1 MTASLTA
8 LSETGLGATPVQTGP
23 YRLVAR
29 QRRFKIGAGLLAV
42 ILGLIVFGPLI
53 APYSYRTMGLGFPGA
68 GPSHAHLLGIDFTGR
83 DVWSRLLDGGRL
95 IVPESA
101 IADLVAFAL
110 ALLLGLSAS
119 RRGGWVST
127 VVTRAVDVMLAV
139 PPLLLIFLLVS
150 VYGNSSL
157 LVLLVTV
164 LTILPTA
171 TRLVRGLADAAL
183 HSEYVL
189 AAEARGESTW
199 YILAGEV
206 LPNIARPLLA
216 LGALGLSGALATVA
230 SIGFLGIGATP
241 PTPDWGQM
249 VAENSPVI
257 LSNPWAVLSP
267 AIAMSLLV
275 LAVTLVADAMADV
288 LAGVHL
294 ETVGAGAPTEPVP

>member
-1 MTASLTA
+1 VTSSIVV
-8 LSETGLGATPVQTGP
+8 LSETGLIDQAPETGP
-23 YRLVAR
+23 YRRLVR
-29 QRRFKIGAGLLAV
+29 QRRFQVGAAVLAV
-42 ILGLIVFGPLI
+42 ILVLIVFGPLI
-53 APYSYRTMGLGFPGA
+53 APYSYQTMGLGFPGA
-68 GPSHAHLLGIDFTGR
+68 GPSRSHLLGIDFTGR
-83 DVWSRLLDGGRL
+83 DVWSRLLVGGRH
-95 IVPESA
+95 IVLESA
-101 IADLVAFAL
+101 IADVVAFAA
-110 ALLLGLSAS
+110 ALVLGMSAS

-157 LVLLVTV
+157 LVMLVTV
-164 LTILPTA
+164 LTILPSA
-171 TRLVRGLADAAL
+171 TRLVRGLSDAAL
-183 HSEYVL
+183 QSEYVQ

-199 YILAGEV
+199 YILVGEV

-230 SIGFLGIGATP
+230 SIGYLGIGATP
-241 PTPDWGQM
+241 PTPDWGEM

-267 AIAMSLLV
+267 AIAMSLVV
-275 LAVTLVADAMADV
+275 LSVTLVADAMADV

-294 ETVGAGAPTEPVP
+294 DTSRAPAPVRSEP